1 MVVEEYL
8 EGQEV
13 SLIAFTDGRTVLAC
27 EAAQDYKRVFDDDGG
42 PNTGGMGAYSP
53 VPACPAPLAQ
63 AIVSEVIEPTVAA
76 LAAAGTPFVGALY
89 AGLALTGRGPRVV
102 EFNARFGDP
111 ETQALIPRLRS
122 DLAKVCMACATGELA
137 GVSLEWAS
145 EACVAVVLASGGYP
159 GAHATGVPIQGVER
173 RRLAGVEVFRGHGP

>member
-1 MVVEEYL
+1 MVTGDREAAVAAIEDRIERRSFGQSGATVVVEEYL

-89 AGLALTGRGPRVV
+89 AGLALTGRGPRRRVQ
-102 EFNARFGDP
+102 RPLRRSGDASSDP
-111 ETQALIPRLRS
+111 STPVGPRR
-122 DLAKVCMACATGELA
+122 
-137 GVSLEWAS
+137 GV
-145 EACVAVVLASGGYP
+145 
-159 GAHATGVPIQGVER
+159 
-173 RRLAGVEVFRGHGP
+173 HGLCHR